1 MGAPSA
7 RATKRVRPKIPA
19 ATFRPGISKLYEER
33 EHPEDNPEAAL
44 DRWSKVGGGAETTF
58 KPHIGE
64 VYRELE
70 ESGALRVDSI
80 ESRVRWEQIEGKD
93 AQNAGDKGGDSGGSV
108 ISSVVSAVK
117 AWANK
122 KT

>member
-44 DRWSKVGGGAETTF
+44 DRWSKVGGGAQTTF

-80 ESRVRWEQIEGKD
+80 ESRVRWEQIEGN
-93 AQNAGDKGGDSGGSV
+93 NAKNGADKGGESGSV
-108 ISSVVSAVK
+108 IASVVSAVK

-122 KT
+122 KS